1 MFCEIQPVSDEALN
15 ILGKHEIDDQRKKT
29 VMKKNTNFT
38 VLLESITNNSKIYMG
53 SGVLVNNRGK
63 IWVITA
69 GHCVATL
76 ETGEVE
82 KMRKI
87 RVRCPVL
94 PNYNVDPIPHARDK
108 KDDHRLKDYIV
119 SQNAMFIYPHY
130 IEDESCRGGTDMGM
144 HLFENSIV
152 FYQN

>member
-1 MFCEIQPVSDEALN
+1 ME
-15 ILGKHEIDDQRKKT
+15 T
-29 VMKKNTNFT
+29 NTNFT
-38 VLLESITNNSKIYMG
+38 VLLESLTKNNLLLG

-63 IWVITA
+63 IWIITA

-76 ETGEVE
+76 ETGKVE

-94 PNYNVDPIPHARDK
+94 PDYNVDPIPHARDK

-130 IEDESCRGGTDMGM
+130 IEDQSCRGGTDVGM
-144 HLFENSIV
+144 HLFENLIV